1 MKIDAAWF
9 LERASGAPLDRPI
22 PRRLFLQGCLAGLL
36 APSLP
41 GCGGDGIPAGPQE
54 EEGLPF
60 RLTARPGDPTTEP
73 PSGLVSLGIGDSR
86 DGLLYVPEGYDPAL
100 PPPLFVALHGA
111 GGSAENWQSYPPR
124 AEDRNMVFLAIDS
137 RGVTWDVIRGAYG
150 PDVRFLN
157 RALEHTFERCRIDP
171 ERIALGGF
179 SDGATYALS
188 LGLVN
193 GDLFTHLVG
202 YSPGFVVR
210 PDPPAGEPTIFV
222 SHGTDD
228 PVLSVETTRS
238 EIVPGLRDGGYD
250 VTFLEFDGGHGVPS
264 EISEQA
270 LDWFLEE
277 AV

>member
-1 MKIDAAWF
+1 MKIDATWF
-9 LERASGAPLDRPI
+9 LDRAAGAPVDRAI
-22 PRRLFLQGCLAGLL
+22 PRRLFLRGCLAGLL

-41 GCGGDGIPAGPQE
+41 GCGGSDATGPGGPDEPA
-54 EEGLPF
+54 F
-60 RLTARPGDPTTEP
+60 RLTARPGEPTTDP
-73 PSGLVSLGIGDSR
+73 PSGEESLGLGTLR
-86 DGLLYVPEGYDPAL
+86 DGLLYVPDGYDPAV
-100 PPPLFVALHGA
+100 PAPLFVALHGF
-111 GGSAENWQSYPPR
+111 GGSAEDWQSYPGR
-124 AEDRNMVFLAIDS
+124 AEDRSMVFLAIDS
-137 RGVTWDVIRGAYG
+137 RAETWDVIRSGYG

-210 PDPPAGEPTIFV
+210 PDPPAGEPTIFL
-222 SHGTDD
+222 SHGTNDNII
-228 PVLSVETTRS
+228 PVQGTRS
-238 EIVPGLRDGGYD
+238 GIVPGLSDMGYD
-250 VTFLEFDGGHGVPS
+250 VTFVEFDGGHGVPA

-270 LDWFLEE
+270 LDWFLPE

>member
-1 MKIDAAWF
+1 MKIDATWL
-9 LERASGAPLDRPI
+9 LERAAGAPVARAI
-22 PRRLFLQGCLAGLL
+22 PRRLFLRGCLAGLL

-41 GCGGDGIPAGPQE
+41 GCGGSDSTGPGGSDEPA
-54 EEGLPF
+54 F
-60 RLTARPGDPTTEP
+60 RLTARPGEPTTDP
-73 PSGLVSLGIGDSR
+73 PTGEASLGLGDSR
-86 DGLLYVPEGYDPAL
+86 DGILYVPGGYDPAV
-100 PPPLFVALHGA
+100 PAPLFVALHGA
-111 GGSAENWQSYPPR
+111 GGSADNWQSYAGR
-124 AEDRNMVFLAIDS
+124 AEDRDMVFLAIDS
-137 RGVTWDVIRGAYG
+137 RGATWDVIRGAYG
-150 PDVRFLN
+150 PDVRFLD

-210 PDPPAGEPTIFV
+210 PDPAAGEPTIFV

-228 PVLSVETTRS
+228 RVLSVEATRS
-238 EIVPGLRDGGYD
+238 EIVPGLRDEGYD
-250 VTFLEFDGGHGVPS
+250 VTFVEFDGGHGVPS

-270 LDWFLEE
+270 LDWFLAD